1 MIVPMKKV
9 SLIVLGGEKNDA
21 LKKLRRLG
29 LLHIEIKEGKGPR
42 LLELKEQ
49 IGSLEKGRYTVAD
62 KGAKG
67 MAQKEAD
74 TQEALSIAARIE
86 SLEEEQKKCYGDIAA
101 YRTELERIKAWGEMD
116 HAELAFLAKKGI
128 ALSLH
133 EMSPA
138 EYDKLGDAVRAIV
151 LERTKDIVRFLLL
164 EIGTHGEPG
173 DGTPVESGDGTPGK
187 ENSGMSGEEVKAAL
201 ERSRFKLPDVSTGE
215 LKRKLEDTGR
225 QLQSIKDELAALAAY
240 TESLERAI
248 AALKKEAEFETYS
261 SGMGEEDLSEDS
273 PGKVSV
279 AYLVGFLPAED
290 LGKLQTMA
298 RENAWGLLAEDP
310 TEEDDAPTKLQNNK
324 FVSLV
329 YPLTDFL
336 GSVPGYFEPDISGWF
351 LIFIMIFVGIIF
363 GDGGYGLLI
372 CGIAAALMIKSRREK
387 QPIAPIAWLLL
398 LFGAVT
404 VVWGTVTCSWF
415 GLSPEALPVWL
426 QRLSVPVLSNVNSD
440 TIWYPFWTGGQAGLT
455 TSQNV
460 QIFCFAIALVHLLIA
475 HVSALRGNL
484 GSPKMLGDI
493 GTILQL
499 IGMFYV
505 VLSMVVNGE
514 VFGLDLVVSGIPVGR
529 ISITL
534 VIVGFAV
541 NFIFG
546 NYEKSILQSVLD
558 SLKDIVSMLLGVVN
572 VFSDIVSYIRLWAV
586 GLAGAAISST
596 VNEMVNPLFGH
607 FIFIIFAVIV
617 LVFGHGLNMIL
628 NVLSVIVHGIRLNTL
643 EFSTHIGLSWSGHK
657 YEPFEE

>member
-9 SLIVLGGEKNDA
+9 SLIVLDSERKNA
-21 LKKLRRLG
+21 LRKLRRLG
-29 LLHIEIKEGKGPR
+29 LLHIEIKEGKGTR

-49 IGSLEKGRYTVAD
+49 IASLEKGRFAVAD
-62 KGAKG
+62 KVTKG
-67 MAQKEAD
+67 MVQKEAD
-74 TQEALSIAARIE
+74 TQEALSIAGKID
-86 SLEEEQKKCYGDIAA
+86 SIQEEQKKCYADISA
-101 YRTELERIKAWGEMD
+101 YRTELERIKAWGNLD
-116 HAELAFLAKKGI
+116 PAEVAFLAEKGI
-128 ALSLH
+128 VLSLH
-133 EMSPA
+133 EMIPS
-138 EYDKLGDAVRAIV
+138 EYDKLGESAKTIV
-151 LERTKDIVRFLLL
+151 LERTKDIVRFVLL
-164 EIGTHGEPG
+164 
-173 DGTPVESGDGTPGK
+173 D
-187 ENSGMSGEEVKAAL
+187 NGMANEEDKTSL
-201 ERSRFKLPDVSTGE
+201 ERSRFKLPSVSTAE
-215 LKRKLEDTGR
+215 LRKKLEEAGR
-225 QLQSIKDELAALAAY
+225 QQQSLQEELGALAAY

-248 AALKKEAEFETYS
+248 SVLKKEVAFETYA

-273 PGKVSV
+273 PRKVSV

-290 LGKLQTMA
+290 LDKLQTMA

-336 GSVPGYFEPDISGWF
+336 GSVPGYVDADISGWF

-372 CGIAAALMIKSRREK
+372 CGIAAAVMVKNRKEK
-387 QPIAPIAWLLL
+387 KAIAPIAWLLL
-398 LFGAVT
+398 LFGAAT

-415 GLSPEALPVWL
+415 GLDPAVLPEWL
-426 QRLSVPVLSNVNSD
+426 RTLSVPVLSNVYSD
-440 TIWYPFWTGGQAGLT
+440 KVWYPFWTGGEAGLT

-460 QIFCFAIALVHLLIA
+460 QIFCFTVALIHLLIA
-475 HVSALRGNL
+475 HISGARGNR
-484 GSPKMLGDI
+484 GSLKILGDI
-493 GTILQL
+493 GSILEL
-499 IGMFYV
+499 IGMYYV
-505 VLSMVVNGE
+505 VLSMVVNGA
-514 VFGLDLVVSGIPVGR
+514 VFGLDLVVSGIPVGT
-529 ISITL
+529 ISIAL
-534 VIVGFAV
+534 VIIGFAV

-596 VNEMVNPLFGH
+596 VNEMVSPLLGH

>member
-1 MIVPMKKV
+1 MIVPVKKV
-9 SLIVLGGEKNDA
+9 SLIVLDSERKNA

-29 LLHIEIKEGKGPR
+29 LLHIEIKEGKGSR

-49 IGSLEKGRYTVAD
+49 IASLEKGRFAVAD
-62 KGAKG
+62 KVTKG
-67 MAQKEAD
+67 MVQKEAD
-74 TQEALSIAARIE
+74 TQEALTIAEKID
-86 SLEEEQKKCYGDIAA
+86 SLQEEQKKYYADISA
-101 YRTELERIKAWGEMD
+101 YRTELERIKAWGNLDPGEI
-116 HAELAFLAKKGI
+116 AFLAEKGI
-128 ALSLH
+128 VLSLH
-133 EMSPA
+133 EMILS
-138 EYDKLGDAVRAIV
+138 EYEKLGDSAKTIV
-151 LERTKDIVRFLLL
+151 LQRTKDIVRFLLL
-164 EIGTHGEPG
+164 
-173 DGTPVESGDGTPGK
+173 D
-187 ENSGMSGEEVKAAL
+187 NGMAGEEDKNAL
-201 ERSRFKLPDVSTGE
+201 ERSRFKLPEISTGE
-215 LKRKLEDTGR
+215 IKKKLEEAGR
-225 QLQSIKDELAALAAY
+225 RLQSIKEELDAFAAY

-248 AALKKEAEFETYS
+248 AGLKKEVEFETYA
-261 SGMGEEDLSEDS
+261 SGMGEEELSEDS
-273 PGKVSV
+273 PRKVSV

-351 LIFIMIFVGIIF
+351 LAFIMIFVGIIF

-372 CGIAAALMIKSRREK
+372 CGIAAAMMIKNRKEK
-387 QPIAPIAWLLL
+387 QAIAPIAWLLL

-415 GLSPEALPVWL
+415 GLAPEVLPEWL
-426 QRLSVPVLSNVNSD
+426 RKLSVPVLSNVYSD
-440 TIWYPFWTGGQAGLT
+440 KIWYPFWTGGEAGLT

-460 QIFCFAIALVHLLIA
+460 QIFCFTIALIHLLIA
-475 HVSALRGNL
+475 HISGARGNR
-484 GSPKMLGDI
+484 GSLKILGDI
-493 GTILQL
+493 GSILEL
-499 IGMFYV
+499 IGMYYV
-505 VLSMVVNGE
+505 VLSMVVNGA
-514 VFGLDLVVSGIPVGR
+514 VFGLDLVVSGIPVGT
-529 ISITL
+529 ISISL
-534 VIVGFAV
+534 VIIGFAV

-596 VNEMVNPLFGH
+596 VNEMVSPLLGH
-607 FIFIIFAVIV
+607 FIFIIFAVVV

>member
-116 HAELAFLAKKGI
+116 PAELAFLAKKGI

-164 EIGTHGEPG
+164 EIGTHGEPA

-387 QPIAPIAWLLL
+387 QRGCSSCLARLPLCGEPSPAPGSAWPRRRCLYGSKGCLCR
-398 LFGAVT
+398 
-404 VVWGTVTCSWF
+404 CS
-415 GLSPEALPVWL
+415 P
-426 QRLSVPVLSNVNSD
+426 
-440 TIWYPFWTGGQAGLT
+440 
-455 TSQNV
+455 
-460 QIFCFAIALVHLLIA
+460 
-475 HVSALRGNL
+475 
-484 GSPKMLGDI
+484 M
-493 GTILQL
+493 
-499 IGMFYV
+499 
-505 VLSMVVNGE
+505 
-514 VFGLDLVVSGIPVGR
+514 
-529 ISITL
+529 
-534 VIVGFAV
+534 
-541 NFIFG
+541 
-546 NYEKSILQSVLD
+546 
-558 SLKDIVSMLLGVVN
+558 
-572 VFSDIVSYIRLWAV
+572 
-586 GLAGAAISST
+586 
-596 VNEMVNPLFGH
+596 
-607 FIFIIFAVIV
+607 
-617 LVFGHGLNMIL
+617 
-628 NVLSVIVHGIRLNTL
+628 
-643 EFSTHIGLSWSGHK
+643 
-657 YEPFEE
+657 

>member
-9 SLIVLGGEKNDA
+9 SLIVLDSERKNA

-29 LLHIEIKEGKGPR
+29 LLHIEIKEGKGSR

-49 IGSLEKGRYTVAD
+49 IASLEKGRFAVAD
-62 KGAKG
+62 KVTKG
-67 MAQKEAD
+67 MVQKEAD
-74 TQEALSIAARIE
+74 TQEALTIAEKID
-86 SLEEEQKKCYGDIAA
+86 SLQEEQKKYYADISA
-101 YRTELERIKAWGEMD
+101 YRTELERIKAWGNLDPGEI
-116 HAELAFLAKKGI
+116 AFLAEKGI
-128 ALSLH
+128 VLSLH
-133 EMSPA
+133 EMIPS
-138 EYDKLGDAVRAIV
+138 EYEKLGDSAKTIV
-151 LERTKDIVRFLLL
+151 LQRTKDIVRFLLL
-164 EIGTHGEPG
+164 
-173 DGTPVESGDGTPGK
+173 D
-187 ENSGMSGEEVKAAL
+187 NGMDGEEDKTAL
-201 ERSRFKLPDVSTGE
+201 ERSRFKLPDLSTKE
-215 LKRKLEDTGR
+215 IKEKLEEAGK
-225 QLQSIKDELAALAAY
+225 QLQSIKEELAAFAAY

-248 AALKKEAEFETYS
+248 AGLKKEVEFETYA

-273 PGKVSV
+273 PRKVSV

-351 LIFIMIFVGIIF
+351 LAFIMIFVGIIF

-372 CGIAAALMIKSRREK
+372 CGIAAAMMIKNRREK
-387 QPIAPIAWLLL
+387 KAIAPIAWLLL

-415 GLSPEALPVWL
+415 GLAPEVLPEWL
-426 QRLSVPVLSNVNSD
+426 RKLSVPVLSNVYSD
-440 TIWYPFWTGGQAGLT
+440 KIWYPFWTGGEAGLT

-460 QIFCFAIALVHLLIA
+460 QIFCFTIALIHLLIA
-475 HVSALRGNL
+475 HISGARGNR
-484 GSPKMLGDI
+484 GSLKILGDI
-493 GTILQL
+493 GSILEL
-499 IGMFYV
+499 IGMYYV
-505 VLSMVVNGE
+505 VLSMVVNGA
-514 VFGLDLVVSGIPVGR
+514 VFGLDLVVSGIPVGT
-529 ISITL
+529 ISISL
-534 VIVGFAV
+534 VIIGFAV

-596 VNEMVNPLFGH
+596 VNEMVSPLLGH
-607 FIFIIFAVIV
+607 FIFIIFAVVV

>member
-9 SLIVLGGEKNDA
+9 SLIVLDSERKNA

-29 LLHIEIKEGKGPR
+29 LLHIEIKEGKGSR

-49 IGSLEKGRYTVAD
+49 IASLEKGRFAVAD
-62 KGAKG
+62 KVTKG
-67 MAQKEAD
+67 MVQKEAD
-74 TQEALSIAARIE
+74 TQEALTIAEKID
-86 SLEEEQKKCYGDIAA
+86 SLQEEQKKYYADISA
-101 YRTELERIKAWGEMD
+101 YRTELERIKAWGNLDPGEI
-116 HAELAFLAKKGI
+116 AFLAEKGI
-128 ALSLH
+128 VLSLH
-133 EMSPA
+133 EMIPS
-138 EYDKLGDAVRAIV
+138 EYEKLGDSAKTIV
-151 LERTKDIVRFLLL
+151 LQRTKDIVRFLLL
-164 EIGTHGEPG
+164 
-173 DGTPVESGDGTPGK
+173 D
-187 ENSGMSGEEVKAAL
+187 NGMDGEEDKTAL
-201 ERSRFKLPDVSTGE
+201 ERSRFKLPDLSTKE
-215 LKRKLEDTGR
+215 IKEKLEEAGK
-225 QLQSIKDELAALAAY
+225 QLQSIKEELAAFAAY

-248 AALKKEAEFETYS
+248 AGLKKEVEFETYA
-261 SGMGEEDLSEDS
+261 SGMGEEELSEDS
-273 PGKVSV
+273 PRKVSV

-351 LIFIMIFVGIIF
+351 LAFIMIFVGIIF

-372 CGIAAALMIKSRREK
+372 CGIAAAMMIKNRKEK
-387 QPIAPIAWLLL
+387 QAIAPIAWLLL

-415 GLSPEALPVWL
+415 GLAPEVLPAWL
-426 QRLSVPVLSNVNSD
+426 QNLSVPVLSNVYSD
-440 TIWYPFWTGGQAGLT
+440 KIWYPFWTGGEAGLT

-460 QIFCFAIALVHLLIA
+460 QIFCFTIALIHLLIA
-475 HVSALRGNL
+475 HISGARGNR
-484 GSPKMLGDI
+484 GSLKILGDI
-493 GTILQL
+493 GSILEL
-499 IGMFYV
+499 IGMYYV
-505 VLSMVVNGE
+505 VLSMVVNGA
-514 VFGLDLVVSGIPVGR
+514 VFGLDLVVSGIPVGT
-529 ISITL
+529 ISISL
-534 VIVGFAV
+534 VIIGFAV

-596 VNEMVNPLFGH
+596 VNEMVSPLLGH
-607 FIFIIFAVIV
+607 FIFIIFAVVV

>member
-9 SLIVLGGEKNDA
+9 SLIVLDSERKNA

-29 LLHIEIKEGKGPR
+29 LLHIEIKEGKGSR

-49 IGSLEKGRYTVAD
+49 IASLEKGRFAVAD
-62 KGAKG
+62 KVTKG
-67 MAQKEAD
+67 MVQKEAD
-74 TQEALSIAARIE
+74 TQEALTIAEKID
-86 SLEEEQKKCYGDIAA
+86 SLQEEQKKYYADISA
-101 YRTELERIKAWGEMD
+101 YRTELERIKAWGNLDPGEI
-116 HAELAFLAKKGI
+116 AFLAEKGI
-128 ALSLH
+128 VLSLH
-133 EMSPA
+133 EMIPS
-138 EYDKLGDAVRAIV
+138 EYEKLGDSAKTIV
-151 LERTKDIVRFLLL
+151 LQRTKDIVRFLLL
-164 EIGTHGEPG
+164 
-173 DGTPVESGDGTPGK
+173 D
-187 ENSGMSGEEVKAAL
+187 NGMAGEEDKNAL
-201 ERSRFKLPDVSTGE
+201 ERSRFKLPDISTGE
-215 LKRKLEDTGR
+215 IKKKLEEAGR
-225 QLQSIKDELAALAAY
+225 RLQSIKEELDAFAAY

-248 AALKKEAEFETYS
+248 AGLKKEVEFETYA
-261 SGMGEEDLSEDS
+261 SGMGEEELSEDS
-273 PGKVSV
+273 PRKVSV

-351 LIFIMIFVGIIF
+351 LAFIMIFVGIIF

-372 CGIAAALMIKSRREK
+372 CGIAAAMMIKNRREK
-387 QPIAPIAWLLL
+387 QAIAPIAWLLL

-415 GLSPEALPVWL
+415 GLAPEVLPVWL
-426 QRLSVPVLSNVNSD
+426 QNLSVPVLSNVYSD
-440 TIWYPFWTGGQAGLT
+440 KIWYPFWTGGEAGLT

-460 QIFCFAIALVHLLIA
+460 QIFCFTIALIHLLIA
-475 HVSALRGNL
+475 HISGARGNR
-484 GSPKMLGDI
+484 GSLKILGDI
-493 GTILQL
+493 GSILEL
-499 IGMFYV
+499 IGMYYV
-505 VLSMVVNGE
+505 VLSMVVNGA
-514 VFGLDLVVSGIPVGR
+514 VFGLDLVVSGIPVGT
-529 ISITL
+529 ISISL
-534 VIVGFAV
+534 VIIGFAV

-596 VNEMVNPLFGH
+596 VNEMVSPLLGH
-607 FIFIIFAVIV
+607 FIFIIFAVVV

>member
-9 SLIVLGGEKNDA
+9 SLIVLDSERKNA

-29 LLHIEIKEGKGPR
+29 LLHIEIKEGKGSR

-49 IGSLEKGRYTVAD
+49 IASLEKGRFAVAD
-62 KGAKG
+62 KVTKG
-67 MAQKEAD
+67 MVQKEAD
-74 TQEALSIAARIE
+74 TQEALTIAEKID
-86 SLEEEQKKCYGDIAA
+86 SLQEEQKKYYADISA
-101 YRTELERIKAWGEMD
+101 YRTELERIKAWGNLDPGEI
-116 HAELAFLAKKGI
+116 AFLAEKGI
-128 ALSLH
+128 VLSLH
-133 EMSPA
+133 EMIPS
-138 EYDKLGDAVRAIV
+138 EYEKLGDSAKTIV
-151 LERTKDIVRFLLL
+151 LQRTKDIVRFLLL
-164 EIGTHGEPG
+164 
-173 DGTPVESGDGTPGK
+173 D
-187 ENSGMSGEEVKAAL
+187 NGMDGEEDKTAL
-201 ERSRFKLPDVSTGE
+201 ERSRFKLPDLSTKE
-215 LKRKLEDTGR
+215 IKEKLEEAGK
-225 QLQSIKDELAALAAY
+225 QLQSIKEELAAFAAY

-248 AALKKEAEFETYS
+248 AGLKKEVEFETYA

-273 PGKVSV
+273 PRKVSV

-351 LIFIMIFVGIIF
+351 LAFIMIFVGIIF

-372 CGIAAALMIKSRREK
+372 CGIAAAMMIKNRKEK
-387 QPIAPIAWLLL
+387 QAIAPIAWLLL

-415 GLSPEALPVWL
+415 GLAPEVLPAWL
-426 QRLSVPVLSNVNSD
+426 QNLSVPVLSNVYSD
-440 TIWYPFWTGGQAGLT
+440 KIWYPFWTGGEAGLT

-460 QIFCFAIALVHLLIA
+460 QIFCFTIALIHLLIA
-475 HVSALRGNL
+475 HISGARGNR
-484 GSPKMLGDI
+484 GSLKILGDI
-493 GTILQL
+493 GSILEL
-499 IGMFYV
+499 IGMYYV
-505 VLSMVVNGE
+505 VLSMVVNGA
-514 VFGLDLVVSGIPVGR
+514 VFGLDLVVSGIPVGT
-529 ISITL
+529 ISISL
-534 VIVGFAV
+534 VIIGFAV

-596 VNEMVNPLFGH
+596 VNEMVSPLLGH
-607 FIFIIFAVIV
+607 FIFIIFAVVV

>member
-9 SLIVLGGEKNDA
+9 SLIVLDSERKNA

-29 LLHIEIKEGKGPR
+29 LLHIEIKEGKGSR

-49 IGSLEKGRYTVAD
+49 IASLEKGRFAVAD
-62 KGAKG
+62 KVTKG
-67 MAQKEAD
+67 MVQKEAD
-74 TQEALSIAARIE
+74 TQEALTIAEKID
-86 SLEEEQKKCYGDIAA
+86 SLQEEQKKYYADISA
-101 YRTELERIKAWGEMD
+101 YRTELERIKAWGNLDPGEI
-116 HAELAFLAKKGI
+116 AFLAEKGI
-128 ALSLH
+128 VLSLH
-133 EMSPA
+133 EMIPS
-138 EYDKLGDAVRAIV
+138 EYEKLGDSAKTIV
-151 LERTKDIVRFLLL
+151 LQRTKDIVRFLLL
-164 EIGTHGEPG
+164 
-173 DGTPVESGDGTPGK
+173 D
-187 ENSGMSGEEVKAAL
+187 NGMDGEEDKTAL
-201 ERSRFKLPDVSTGE
+201 ERSRFKLPDLSTKE
-215 LKRKLEDTGR
+215 IKEKLEEAGK
-225 QLQSIKDELAALAAY
+225 QLQSIKEELAAFAAY

-248 AALKKEAEFETYS
+248 AALKKEVEFETYA

-273 PGKVSV
+273 PRKVSV

-290 LGKLQTMA
+290 LGKLQAMA

-351 LIFIMIFVGIIF
+351 LAFIMIFVGIIF

-372 CGIAAALMIKSRREK
+372 CGIAAAMMIKNRREK
-387 QPIAPIAWLLL
+387 KAIAPIAWLLL

-415 GLSPEALPVWL
+415 GLAPEVLPVWL
-426 QRLSVPVLSNVNSD
+426 QNLSVPVLSNVYSD
-440 TIWYPFWTGGQAGLT
+440 KIWYPFWTGGEAGLT

-460 QIFCFAIALVHLLIA
+460 QIFCFTIALIHLLIA
-475 HVSALRGNL
+475 HISGARGNR
-484 GSPKMLGDI
+484 GSLKILGDI
-493 GTILQL
+493 GSILEL
-499 IGMFYV
+499 IGMYYV
-505 VLSMVVNGE
+505 VLSMVVNGA
-514 VFGLDLVVSGIPVGR
+514 VFGLDLVVSGIPVGT
-529 ISITL
+529 ISISL
-534 VIVGFAV
+534 VIIGFAV

-596 VNEMVNPLFGH
+596 VNEMVSPLLGH
-607 FIFIIFAVIV
+607 FIFIIFAVVV

>member
-9 SLIVLGGEKNDA
+9 SLIVLDSERKNA
-21 LKKLRRLG
+21 LRKLRRLG
-29 LLHIEIKEGKGPR
+29 LLHIEIKEGKGTR

-49 IGSLEKGRYTVAD
+49 IASLEKGRFAVAD
-62 KGAKG
+62 KVTKG
-67 MAQKEAD
+67 MVQKEAD
-74 TQEALSIAARIE
+74 TQEALSIAGKID
-86 SLEEEQKKCYGDIAA
+86 SIQEEQKKCYADISA
-101 YRTELERIKAWGEMD
+101 YRTELERIKAWGNLD
-116 HAELAFLAKKGI
+116 PAEVAFLAEKGI
-128 ALSLH
+128 VLSLH
-133 EMSPA
+133 EMIPS
-138 EYDKLGDAVRAIV
+138 EYDKLGESAKTIV
-151 LERTKDIVRFLLL
+151 LERTKDIVRFVLL
-164 EIGTHGEPG
+164 
-173 DGTPVESGDGTPGK
+173 D
-187 ENSGMSGEEVKAAL
+187 NGMANEEDKTSL
-201 ERSRFKLPDVSTGE
+201 ERSRFKLPSVSTAE
-215 LKRKLEDTGR
+215 LRKKLEEAGR
-225 QLQSIKDELAALAAY
+225 QQQSLQEELGALAAY

-248 AALKKEAEFETYS
+248 SVLKKEVAFETYA

-273 PGKVSV
+273 PRKVSV

-290 LGKLQTMA
+290 LDKLQTMA

-372 CGIAAALMIKSRREK
+372 CGIAAAVMVKNRKEK
-387 QPIAPIAWLLL
+387 KAIAPIAWLLL
-398 LFGAVT
+398 LFGAAT

-415 GLSPEALPVWL
+415 GLDPAVLPEWL
-426 QRLSVPVLSNVNSD
+426 RTLSVPVLSNVYSD
-440 TIWYPFWTGGQAGLT
+440 KVWYPFWTGGEAGLT

-460 QIFCFAIALVHLLIA
+460 QIFCFTVALIHLLIA
-475 HVSALRGNL
+475 HISGARGNR
-484 GSPKMLGDI
+484 GSLKILGDI
-493 GTILQL
+493 GSILEL
-499 IGMFYV
+499 IGMYYV
-505 VLSMVVNGE
+505 VLSMVVNGA
-514 VFGLDLVVSGIPVGR
+514 VFGLDLVVSGIPVGT
-529 ISITL
+529 ISIAL
-534 VIVGFAV
+534 VIIGFAV

-596 VNEMVNPLFGH
+596 VNEMVSPLLGH

>member
-9 SLIVLGGEKNDA
+9 SLIVLDSERKNA

-29 LLHIEIKEGKGPR
+29 LLHIEIKEGKGSR

-49 IGSLEKGRYTVAD
+49 IASLEKGRFAVAD
-62 KGAKG
+62 KVTKG
-67 MAQKEAD
+67 MVQKEAD
-74 TQEALSIAARIE
+74 TQEALTIAEKIDF
-86 SLEEEQKKCYGDIAA
+86 LQEEQKKYYADISA
-101 YRTELERIKAWGEMD
+101 YRTELERIKAWGNLDPGEI
-116 HAELAFLAKKGI
+116 AFLAEKGI
-128 ALSLH
+128 VLSLH
-133 EMSPA
+133 EMIPS
-138 EYDKLGDAVRAIV
+138 EYEKLGDSAKTIV
-151 LERTKDIVRFLLL
+151 LQRTKDIVRFLLL
-164 EIGTHGEPG
+164 
-173 DGTPVESGDGTPGK
+173 D
-187 ENSGMSGEEVKAAL
+187 NGMAGEEDKNAL
-201 ERSRFKLPDVSTGE
+201 ERSRFKLPDISTKE
-215 LKRKLEDTGR
+215 IKEKLEEAGK
-225 QLQSIKDELAALAAY
+225 QLQSIKEELAAFAAY

-248 AALKKEAEFETYS
+248 AGLKKEVEFETYA

-273 PGKVSV
+273 PRKVSV

-351 LIFIMIFVGIIF
+351 LAFIMIFVGIIF

-372 CGIAAALMIKSRREK
+372 CGIAAAMMIKNRREK
-387 QPIAPIAWLLL
+387 KAIAPIAWLLL

-415 GLSPEALPVWL
+415 GLAPEVLPEWL
-426 QRLSVPVLSNVNSD
+426 RKLSVPVLSNVYSD
-440 TIWYPFWTGGQAGLT
+440 KIWYPFWTGGEAGLT

-460 QIFCFAIALVHLLIA
+460 QIFCFTIALIHLLIA
-475 HVSALRGNL
+475 HISGARGNR
-484 GSPKMLGDI
+484 GSLKILGDI
-493 GTILQL
+493 GSILEL
-499 IGMFYV
+499 IGMYYV
-505 VLSMVVNGE
+505 VLSMVVNGA
-514 VFGLDLVVSGIPVGR
+514 VFGLDLVVSGIPVGT
-529 ISITL
+529 ISISL
-534 VIVGFAV
+534 VIIGFAV

-596 VNEMVNPLFGH
+596 VNEMVSPLLGH
-607 FIFIIFAVIV
+607 FIFIIFAVVV

>member
-9 SLIVLGGEKNDA
+9 SLIVLDSERKNA

-29 LLHIEIKEGKGPR
+29 LLHIEIKEGKGSR

-49 IGSLEKGRYTVAD
+49 IASLEKGRFAVAD
-62 KGAKG
+62 KVTKG
-67 MAQKEAD
+67 MVQKEAD
-74 TQEALSIAARIE
+74 TQEALTIAEKID
-86 SLEEEQKKCYGDIAA
+86 SLQEEQKKYYADISA
-101 YRTELERIKAWGEMD
+101 YRTELERIKAWGNLDPGEI
-116 HAELAFLAKKGI
+116 AFLAEKGI
-128 ALSLH
+128 VLSLH
-133 EMSPA
+133 EMIPS
-138 EYDKLGDAVRAIV
+138 EYEKLGDSAKTIV
-151 LERTKDIVRFLLL
+151 LQRTKDIVRFLLL
-164 EIGTHGEPG
+164 
-173 DGTPVESGDGTPGK
+173 D
-187 ENSGMSGEEVKAAL
+187 NGMDGEEDKTAL
-201 ERSRFKLPDVSTGE
+201 ERSRFKLPDLSTKE
-215 LKRKLEDTGR
+215 IKEKLEEAGK
-225 QLQSIKDELAALAAY
+225 QLQSIKEELAAFAAY

-248 AALKKEAEFETYS
+248 AGLKKEVEFETYA

-273 PGKVSV
+273 PRKVSV

-351 LIFIMIFVGIIF
+351 LAFIMIFVGIIF

-372 CGIAAALMIKSRREK
+372 CGIAAARMIKNRREK
-387 QPIAPIAWLLL
+387 KAIAPIAWLLL

-415 GLSPEALPVWL
+415 GLAPEVLPVWL
-426 QRLSVPVLSNVNSD
+426 QNLSVPVLSNVYSD
-440 TIWYPFWTGGQAGLT
+440 KIWYPFWTGGEAGLT

-460 QIFCFAIALVHLLIA
+460 QIFCFTIALIHLLIA
-475 HVSALRGNL
+475 HISGARGNR
-484 GSPKMLGDI
+484 GSLKILGDI
-493 GTILQL
+493 GSILEL
-499 IGMFYV
+499 IGMYYV
-505 VLSMVVNGE
+505 VLSMVVNGA
-514 VFGLDLVVSGIPVGR
+514 VFGLDLVVSGIPVGT
-529 ISITL
+529 ISISL
-534 VIVGFAV
+534 VIIGFAV

-596 VNEMVNPLFGH
+596 VNEMVSPLLGH
-607 FIFIIFAVIV
+607 FIFIIFAVVV

>member
-9 SLIVLGGEKNDA
+9 SLIVLDSERKNA

-29 LLHIEIKEGKGPR
+29 LLHIEIKEGKGSR

-49 IGSLEKGRYTVAD
+49 IASLEKGRFAVAD
-62 KGAKG
+62 KVTKG
-67 MAQKEAD
+67 MVQKEAD
-74 TQEALSIAARIE
+74 TQEALTIAEKID
-86 SLEEEQKKCYGDIAA
+86 SLQEEQKKYYADISA
-101 YRTELERIKAWGEMD
+101 YRTELERIKAWGNLDPGEI
-116 HAELAFLAKKGI
+116 AFLAEKGI
-128 ALSLH
+128 VLSLH
-133 EMSPA
+133 EMIPS
-138 EYDKLGDAVRAIV
+138 EYEKLGDSAKTIV
-151 LERTKDIVRFLLL
+151 LQRTKDIVRFLLL
-164 EIGTHGEPG
+164 
-173 DGTPVESGDGTPGK
+173 D
-187 ENSGMSGEEVKAAL
+187 NGMAGEEDKNAL
-201 ERSRFKLPDVSTGE
+201 ERSRFKLPDISTGE
-215 LKRKLEDTGR
+215 IKKKLEEAGR
-225 QLQSIKDELAALAAY
+225 RLQSIKEELDAFAAY

-248 AALKKEAEFETYS
+248 AGLKKEVEFETYA
-261 SGMGEEDLSEDS
+261 SGMGEEELSEDS
-273 PGKVSV
+273 PRKVSV

-351 LIFIMIFVGIIF
+351 LAFIMIFVGIIF

-372 CGIAAALMIKSRREK
+372 CGIAAAMMIKNRKEK
-387 QPIAPIAWLLL
+387 QAIAPIAWLLL

-415 GLSPEALPVWL
+415 GLAPEVLPVWL
-426 QRLSVPVLSNVNSD
+426 QNLSVPVLSNVYSD
-440 TIWYPFWTGGQAGLT
+440 KIWYPFWTGGEAGLT

-460 QIFCFAIALVHLLIA
+460 QIFCFTIALIHLLIA
-475 HVSALRGNL
+475 HISGARGNR
-484 GSPKMLGDI
+484 GSLKILGDI
-493 GTILQL
+493 GSILEL
-499 IGMFYV
+499 IGMYYV
-505 VLSMVVNGE
+505 VLSMVVNGA
-514 VFGLDLVVSGIPVGR
+514 VFGLDLVVSGIPVGT
-529 ISITL
+529 ISISL
-534 VIVGFAV
+534 VIIGFAV

-596 VNEMVNPLFGH
+596 VNEMVSPLLGH
-607 FIFIIFAVIV
+607 FIFIIFAVVV

>member
-9 SLIVLGGEKNDA
+9 SLIVLDSERKNA

-29 LLHIEIKEGKGPR
+29 LLHIEIKEGKGSR

-49 IGSLEKGRYTVAD
+49 IASLEKGRFAVAD
-62 KGAKG
+62 KVTKG
-67 MAQKEAD
+67 MVQKEAD
-74 TQEALSIAARIE
+74 TQEALTIAEKID
-86 SLEEEQKKCYGDIAA
+86 SLQEEQKKYYADISA
-101 YRTELERIKAWGEMD
+101 YRTELERIKAWGNLDPGEI
-116 HAELAFLAKKGI
+116 AFLAEKGI
-128 ALSLH
+128 VLSLH
-133 EMSPA
+133 EMIPS
-138 EYDKLGDAVRAIV
+138 EYEKLGDSAKTIV
-151 LERTKDIVRFLLL
+151 LQRTKDIVRFLLL
-164 EIGTHGEPG
+164 
-173 DGTPVESGDGTPGK
+173 D
-187 ENSGMSGEEVKAAL
+187 NGMDGEEDKTAL
-201 ERSRFKLPDVSTGE
+201 ERSRFKLPDLSTKE
-215 LKRKLEDTGR
+215 IKEKLEEAGK
-225 QLQSIKDELAALAAY
+225 QLQSIKEELAAFAAY

-248 AALKKEAEFETYS
+248 AGLKKEVEFETYA

-273 PGKVSV
+273 PRKVSV

-351 LIFIMIFVGIIF
+351 LAFIMIFVGIIF

-372 CGIAAALMIKSRREK
+372 CGIAAAMMIKNRREK
-387 QPIAPIAWLLL
+387 KAIAPIAWLLL

-415 GLSPEALPVWL
+415 GLAPEVLPAWL
-426 QRLSVPVLSNVNSD
+426 QNLSVPVLSNVYSD
-440 TIWYPFWTGGQAGLT
+440 KIWYPFWTGGEAGLT

-460 QIFCFAIALVHLLIA
+460 QIFCFTIALIHLLIA
-475 HVSALRGNL
+475 HISGARGNR
-484 GSPKMLGDI
+484 GSLKILGDI
-493 GTILQL
+493 GSILEL
-499 IGMFYV
+499 IGMYYV
-505 VLSMVVNGE
+505 VLSMVVNGA
-514 VFGLDLVVSGIPVGR
+514 VFGLDLVVSGIPVGT
-529 ISITL
+529 ISISL
-534 VIVGFAV
+534 VIIGFAV

-586 GLAGAAISST
+586 GLAGGG
-596 VNEMVNPLFGH
+596 NL
-607 FIFIIFAVIV
+607 
-617 LVFGHGLNMIL
+617 LN
-628 NVLSVIVHGIRLNTL
+628 RQ
-643 EFSTHIGLSWSGHK
+643 
-657 YEPFEE
+657 

>member
-9 SLIVLGGEKNDA
+9 SLIVLDSERKNA

-29 LLHIEIKEGKGPR
+29 LLHIEIKEGKGSR

-49 IGSLEKGRYTVAD
+49 IASLEKGRFAVAD
-62 KGAKG
+62 KVTKG
-67 MAQKEAD
+67 MVQKEAD
-74 TQEALSIAARIE
+74 TQEALTIAEKID
-86 SLEEEQKKCYGDIAA
+86 SLQEEQKKYYADISA
-101 YRTELERIKAWGEMD
+101 YRTELERIKAWGNLDPGEI
-116 HAELAFLAKKGI
+116 AFLAEKGI
-128 ALSLH
+128 VLSLH
-133 EMSPA
+133 EMIPS
-138 EYDKLGDAVRAIV
+138 EYEKLGDSAKTIV
-151 LERTKDIVRFLLL
+151 LQRTKDIVRFLLL
-164 EIGTHGEPG
+164 
-173 DGTPVESGDGTPGK
+173 D
-187 ENSGMSGEEVKAAL
+187 NGMAGEEDKNAL
-201 ERSRFKLPDVSTGE
+201 ERSRFKLPDLSTKE
-215 LKRKLEDTGR
+215 IKEKLEEAGK
-225 QLQSIKDELAALAAY
+225 QLQSIKEELAAFAAY

-248 AALKKEAEFETYS
+248 AGLKKEVEFETYA

-273 PGKVSV
+273 PRKVSV

-351 LIFIMIFVGIIF
+351 LAFIMIFVGIIF

-372 CGIAAALMIKSRREK
+372 CGIAAAMMIKNRREK
-387 QPIAPIAWLLL
+387 KAIAPIAWLLL

-415 GLSPEALPVWL
+415 GLAPEVLPEWL
-426 QRLSVPVLSNVNSD
+426 RKLSVPVLSNVYSD
-440 TIWYPFWTGGQAGLT
+440 KIWYPFWTGGEAGLT

-460 QIFCFAIALVHLLIA
+460 QIFCFTIALIHLLIA
-475 HVSALRGNL
+475 HISGARGNR
-484 GSPKMLGDI
+484 GSLKILGDI
-493 GTILQL
+493 GSILEL
-499 IGMFYV
+499 IGMYYV
-505 VLSMVVNGE
+505 VLSMVVNGA
-514 VFGLDLVVSGIPVGR
+514 VFGLDLVVSGIPVGT
-529 ISITL
+529 ISISL
-534 VIVGFAV
+534 VIIGFAV

-596 VNEMVNPLFGH
+596 VNEMVSPLLGH
-607 FIFIIFAVIV
+607 FIFIIFAVVV

>member
-9 SLIVLGGEKNDA
+9 SLIVLDSERKNA

-29 LLHIEIKEGKGPR
+29 LLHIEIKEGKGSR

-49 IGSLEKGRYTVAD
+49 IASLEKGRFAVAD
-62 KGAKG
+62 KVTKG
-67 MAQKEAD
+67 MVQKEAD
-74 TQEALSIAARIE
+74 TQEALTIAEKIDF
-86 SLEEEQKKCYGDIAA
+86 LQEEQKKYYADISA
-101 YRTELERIKAWGEMD
+101 YRTELERIKAWGNLDPGEI
-116 HAELAFLAKKGI
+116 AFLAEKGI
-128 ALSLH
+128 VLSLH
-133 EMSPA
+133 EMIPS
-138 EYDKLGDAVRAIV
+138 EYEKLGDSAKTIV
-151 LERTKDIVRFLLL
+151 LQRTKDIVRFLLL
-164 EIGTHGEPG
+164 DNGIA
-173 DGTPVESGDGTPGK
+173 VEEDK
-187 ENSGMSGEEVKAAL
+187 NAL
-201 ERSRFKLPDVSTGE
+201 ERSRFKLPDISTGE
-215 LKRKLEDTGR
+215 IKKKLEEAGR
-225 QLQSIKDELAALAAY
+225 RLQSIKEELDAFAAY

-248 AALKKEAEFETYS
+248 AGLKKEVEFETYA
-261 SGMGEEDLSEDS
+261 SGMGEEELSEDS
-273 PGKVSV
+273 PRKVSV

-351 LIFIMIFVGIIF
+351 LAFIMIFVGIIF

-372 CGIAAALMIKSRREK
+372 CGIAAAMMIKNRKEK
-387 QPIAPIAWLLL
+387 QAIAPIAWLLL

-415 GLSPEALPVWL
+415 GLAPEVLPEWL
-426 QRLSVPVLSNVNSD
+426 RKLSVPVLSNVYSD
-440 TIWYPFWTGGQAGLT
+440 KIWYPFWTGGEAGLT

-460 QIFCFAIALVHLLIA
+460 QIFCFTIALIHLLIA
-475 HVSALRGNL
+475 HISGARGNR
-484 GSPKMLGDI
+484 GSLKILGDI
-493 GTILQL
+493 GSILEL
-499 IGMFYV
+499 IGMYYV
-505 VLSMVVNGE
+505 VLSMVVNGA
-514 VFGLDLVVSGIPVGR
+514 VFGLDLVVSGIPVGT
-529 ISITL
+529 ISISL
-534 VIVGFAV
+534 VIIGFAV

-596 VNEMVNPLFGH
+596 VNEMVSPLLGH
-607 FIFIIFAVIV
+607 FIFIIFAVVV

>member
-9 SLIVLGGEKNDA
+9 SLIVLDSERKNA

-29 LLHIEIKEGKGPR
+29 LLHIEIKEGKGSR

-49 IGSLEKGRYTVAD
+49 IASLEKGRFAVAD
-62 KGAKG
+62 KVTKG
-67 MAQKEAD
+67 MVQKEAD
-74 TQEALSIAARIE
+74 TQEALTIAEKID
-86 SLEEEQKKCYGDIAA
+86 SLQEEQKKYYADISA
-101 YRTELERIKAWGEMD
+101 YRTELERIKAWGNLDPGEI
-116 HAELAFLAKKGI
+116 AFLAEKGI
-128 ALSLH
+128 VLSLH
-133 EMSPA
+133 EMIPS
-138 EYDKLGDAVRAIV
+138 EYEKLGDSAKTIV
-151 LERTKDIVRFLLL
+151 LQRTKDIVRFLLL
-164 EIGTHGEPG
+164 
-173 DGTPVESGDGTPGK
+173 D
-187 ENSGMSGEEVKAAL
+187 NGMDGEEDKTAL
-201 ERSRFKLPDVSTGE
+201 ERSRFKLPDLSTKE
-215 LKRKLEDTGR
+215 IKEKLEEAGK
-225 QLQSIKDELAALAAY
+225 QLQSIKEELAAFAAY

-248 AALKKEAEFETYS
+248 AGLKKEVEFETYA

-273 PGKVSV
+273 PRKVSV

-351 LIFIMIFVGIIF
+351 LAFIMIFVGIIF

-372 CGIAAALMIKSRREK
+372 CGIAAAMMIKDRKEK
-387 QPIAPIAWLLL
+387 QAIAPIAWLLL

-415 GLSPEALPVWL
+415 GLAPEVLPEWL
-426 QRLSVPVLSNVNSD
+426 RKLSVPVLSNVYSD
-440 TIWYPFWTGGQAGLT
+440 KIWYPFWTGGEAGLT

-460 QIFCFAIALVHLLIA
+460 QIFCFTIALIHLLIA
-475 HVSALRGNL
+475 HISGARGNR
-484 GSPKMLGDI
+484 GSLKILGDI
-493 GTILQL
+493 GSILEL
-499 IGMFYV
+499 IGMYYV
-505 VLSMVVNGE
+505 VLSMVVNGA
-514 VFGLDLVVSGIPVGR
+514 VFGLDLVVSGIPVGT
-529 ISITL
+529 ISISL
-534 VIVGFAV
+534 VIIGFAV

-596 VNEMVNPLFGH
+596 VNEMVSPLLGH
-607 FIFIIFAVIV
+607 FIFIIFAVVV

>member
-9 SLIVLGGEKNDA
+9 SLIVLDSERKNA

-29 LLHIEIKEGKGPR
+29 LLHIEIKEGKGSR

-49 IGSLEKGRYTVAD
+49 IASLEKGRFAVAD
-62 KGAKG
+62 KVTKG
-67 MAQKEAD
+67 MVQKEAD
-74 TQEALSIAARIE
+74 TQEALTIAEKIDF
-86 SLEEEQKKCYGDIAA
+86 LQEEQKKYYADISA
-101 YRTELERIKAWGEMD
+101 YRTELERIKAWGNLDPGEI
-116 HAELAFLAKKGI
+116 AFLAEKGI
-128 ALSLH
+128 VLSLH
-133 EMSPA
+133 EMILS
-138 EYDKLGDAVRAIV
+138 EYEKLGDSAKTIV
-151 LERTKDIVRFLLL
+151 LQRTKDIVRFLLL
-164 EIGTHGEPG
+164 
-173 DGTPVESGDGTPGK
+173 D
-187 ENSGMSGEEVKAAL
+187 NGMDGEEDKTAL
-201 ERSRFKLPDVSTGE
+201 ERSRFKLPDLSTGE
-215 LKRKLEDTGR
+215 IKKKLEEAGR
-225 QLQSIKDELAALAAY
+225 RLQSIKEELDAFAAY

-248 AALKKEAEFETYS
+248 AGLKKEVEFETYA
-261 SGMGEEDLSEDS
+261 SGMGEEELSEDS
-273 PGKVSV
+273 PRKVSV

-351 LIFIMIFVGIIF
+351 LAFIMIFVGIIF

-372 CGIAAALMIKSRREK
+372 CGIAAAMMIKNRKEK
-387 QPIAPIAWLLL
+387 QAIAPIAWLLL

-415 GLSPEALPVWL
+415 GLAPEVLPEWL
-426 QRLSVPVLSNVNSD
+426 RKLSVPVLSNVYSD
-440 TIWYPFWTGGQAGLT
+440 KIWYPFWTGGEAGLT

-460 QIFCFAIALVHLLIA
+460 QIFCFTIALIHLLIA
-475 HVSALRGNL
+475 HISGARGNR
-484 GSPKMLGDI
+484 GSLKILGDI
-493 GTILQL
+493 GSILEL
-499 IGMFYV
+499 IGMYYV
-505 VLSMVVNGE
+505 VLSMVVNGA
-514 VFGLDLVVSGIPVGR
+514 VFGLDLVVSGIPVGT
-529 ISITL
+529 ISISL
-534 VIVGFAV
+534 VIIGFAV

-596 VNEMVNPLFGH
+596 VNEMVSPLLGH
-607 FIFIIFAVIV
+607 FIFIIFAVVV

>member
-9 SLIVLGGEKNDA
+9 SLIVLDSERKNA

-29 LLHIEIKEGKGPR
+29 LLHIEIKEGKGSR

-49 IGSLEKGRYTVAD
+49 IASLEKGRFAVAD
-62 KGAKG
+62 KVTKG
-67 MAQKEAD
+67 MVQKEAD
-74 TQEALSIAARIE
+74 TQEALTIAEKIDF
-86 SLEEEQKKCYGDIAA
+86 LQEEQKKYYADISA
-101 YRTELERIKAWGEMD
+101 YRTELERIKAWGNLDPGEI
-116 HAELAFLAKKGI
+116 AFLAEKGI
-128 ALSLH
+128 VLSLH
-133 EMSPA
+133 EMILS
-138 EYDKLGDAVRAIV
+138 EYEKLGDSAKTIV
-151 LERTKDIVRFLLL
+151 LQRTKDIVRFLLL
-164 EIGTHGEPG
+164 
-173 DGTPVESGDGTPGK
+173 D
-187 ENSGMSGEEVKAAL
+187 NGMAGEEDKNAL
-201 ERSRFKLPDVSTGE
+201 ERSRFKLPEISTGE
-215 LKRKLEDTGR
+215 IKKKLEEAGR
-225 QLQSIKDELAALAAY
+225 RLQSIKEELDAFAAY

-248 AALKKEAEFETYS
+248 AGLKKEVEFETYA
-261 SGMGEEDLSEDS
+261 SGMGEEELSEDS
-273 PGKVSV
+273 PRKVSV

-351 LIFIMIFVGIIF
+351 LAFIMIFVGIIF

-372 CGIAAALMIKSRREK
+372 CGIAAAMMIKNRKEK
-387 QPIAPIAWLLL
+387 QAIAPIAWLLL

-415 GLSPEALPVWL
+415 GLAPEVLPEWL
-426 QRLSVPVLSNVNSD
+426 RKLSVPVLSNVYSD
-440 TIWYPFWTGGQAGLT
+440 KIWYPFWTGGEAGLT

-460 QIFCFAIALVHLLIA
+460 QIFCFTIALIHLLIA
-475 HVSALRGNL
+475 HISGARGNR
-484 GSPKMLGDI
+484 GSLKILGDI
-493 GTILQL
+493 GSILEL
-499 IGMFYV
+499 IGMYYV
-505 VLSMVVNGE
+505 VLSMVVNGA
-514 VFGLDLVVSGIPVGR
+514 VFGLDLVVSGIPVGT
-529 ISITL
+529 ISISL
-534 VIVGFAV
+534 VIIGFAV

-546 NYEKSILQSVLD
+546 IFEFCILQSVLD

-596 VNEMVNPLFGH
+596 VNEMVSPLLGH
-607 FIFIIFAVIV
+607 FIFIIFAVVV

>member
-9 SLIVLGGEKNDA
+9 SLIVLDSERKNA

-29 LLHIEIKEGKGPR
+29 LLHIEIKEGKGSR

-49 IGSLEKGRYTVAD
+49 IASLEKGRFAVAD
-62 KGAKG
+62 KVTKG
-67 MAQKEAD
+67 MVQKEAD
-74 TQEALSIAARIE
+74 TQEALTIAEKID
-86 SLEEEQKKCYGDIAA
+86 SLQEEQKKYYADISA
-101 YRTELERIKAWGEMD
+101 YRTELERIKAWGNLDPGEI
-116 HAELAFLAKKGI
+116 AFLAEKGI
-128 ALSLH
+128 VLSLH
-133 EMSPA
+133 EMIPS
-138 EYDKLGDAVRAIV
+138 EYEKLGDSAKTIV
-151 LERTKDIVRFLLL
+151 LQRTKDIVRFLLL
-164 EIGTHGEPG
+164 
-173 DGTPVESGDGTPGK
+173 D
-187 ENSGMSGEEVKAAL
+187 NGMAGEEDKNAL
-201 ERSRFKLPDVSTGE
+201 ERSRFKLPDLSTKE
-215 LKRKLEDTGR
+215 IKEKLEEAGK
-225 QLQSIKDELAALAAY
+225 QLQSIKEELAAFAAY

-248 AALKKEAEFETYS
+248 AGLKKEVEFETYA

-273 PGKVSV
+273 PRKVSV

-351 LIFIMIFVGIIF
+351 LAFIMIFVGIIF

-372 CGIAAALMIKSRREK
+372 CGIAAAMMIKNRKEK
-387 QPIAPIAWLLL
+387 QAIAPIAWLLL

-415 GLSPEALPVWL
+415 GLAPEVLPEWL
-426 QRLSVPVLSNVNSD
+426 RKLSVPVLSNVYSD
-440 TIWYPFWTGGQAGLT
+440 KIWYPFWTGGEAGLT

-460 QIFCFAIALVHLLIA
+460 QIFCFTIALIHLLIA
-475 HVSALRGNL
+475 HISGARGNR
-484 GSPKMLGDI
+484 GSLKILGDI
-493 GTILQL
+493 GSILEL
-499 IGMFYV
+499 IGMYYV
-505 VLSMVVNGE
+505 VLSMVVNGA
-514 VFGLDLVVSGIPVGR
+514 VFGLDLVVSGIPVGT
-529 ISITL
+529 ISISL
-534 VIVGFAV
+534 VIIGFAV

-596 VNEMVNPLFGH
+596 VNEMVSPLLGH
-607 FIFIIFAVIV
+607 FIFIIFAVVV

>member
-9 SLIVLGGEKNDA
+9 SLIVLDSERKNA

-29 LLHIEIKEGKGPR
+29 LLHIEIKEGKGSR

-49 IGSLEKGRYTVAD
+49 IASLEKGRFAVAD
-62 KGAKG
+62 KVTKG
-67 MAQKEAD
+67 MVQKEAD
-74 TQEALSIAARIE
+74 TQEALTIAEKIDF
-86 SLEEEQKKCYGDIAA
+86 LQEEQKKYYADISA
-101 YRTELERIKAWGEMD
+101 YRTELERIKAWGNLDPGEI
-116 HAELAFLAKKGI
+116 AFLAEKGI
-128 ALSLH
+128 VLSLH
-133 EMSPA
+133 EMIPS
-138 EYDKLGDAVRAIV
+138 EYEKLGDSAKTIV
-151 LERTKDIVRFLLL
+151 LQRTKDIVRFLLL
-164 EIGTHGEPG
+164 
-173 DGTPVESGDGTPGK
+173 D
-187 ENSGMSGEEVKAAL
+187 NGMAGEEDKNAL
-201 ERSRFKLPDVSTGE
+201 ERSRFKLPDLSTKE
-215 LKRKLEDTGR
+215 IKEKLEEAGK
-225 QLQSIKDELAALAAY
+225 QLQSIKEELAAFAAY

-248 AALKKEAEFETYS
+248 AGLKKEVEFETYA
-261 SGMGEEDLSEDS
+261 SGMGEEELSEDS
-273 PGKVSV
+273 PRKVSV

-351 LIFIMIFVGIIF
+351 LAFIMIFVGIIF

-372 CGIAAALMIKSRREK
+372 CGIAAAMMIKNRKEK
-387 QPIAPIAWLLL
+387 QAIAPIAWLLL

-415 GLSPEALPVWL
+415 GLAPEVLPEWL
-426 QRLSVPVLSNVNSD
+426 RKLSVPVLSNVYSD
-440 TIWYPFWTGGQAGLT
+440 KIWYPFWTGGEAGLT

-460 QIFCFAIALVHLLIA
+460 QIFCFTIALIHLLIA
-475 HVSALRGNL
+475 HISGARGNR
-484 GSPKMLGDI
+484 GSLKILGDI
-493 GTILQL
+493 GSILEL
-499 IGMFYV
+499 IGMYYV
-505 VLSMVVNGE
+505 VLSMVVNGA
-514 VFGLDLVVSGIPVGR
+514 VFGLDLVVSGIPVGT
-529 ISITL
+529 ISISL
-534 VIVGFAV
+534 VIIGFAV

-596 VNEMVNPLFGH
+596 VNEMVSPLLGH
-607 FIFIIFAVIV
+607 FIFIIFAVVV

>member
-9 SLIVLGGEKNDA
+9 SLIVLDSERKNA

-29 LLHIEIKEGKGPR
+29 LLHIEIKEGKGSR

-49 IGSLEKGRYTVAD
+49 IASLEKGRFAVAD
-62 KGAKG
+62 KVTKG
-67 MAQKEAD
+67 MVQKEAD
-74 TQEALSIAARIE
+74 TQEALTIAEKIDF
-86 SLEEEQKKCYGDIAA
+86 LQEEQKKYYADISA
-101 YRTELERIKAWGEMD
+101 YRTELERIKAWGNLDPGEI
-116 HAELAFLAKKGI
+116 AFLAEKGI
-128 ALSLH
+128 VLSLH
-133 EMSPA
+133 EMIPS
-138 EYDKLGDAVRAIV
+138 EYEKLGDSAKTIV
-151 LERTKDIVRFLLL
+151 LQRTKDIVRFLLL
-164 EIGTHGEPG
+164 
-173 DGTPVESGDGTPGK
+173 D
-187 ENSGMSGEEVKAAL
+187 NGMAGEEDKNAL
-201 ERSRFKLPDVSTGE
+201 ERSRFKLPDISTKE
-215 LKRKLEDTGR
+215 IKEKLEEAGK
-225 QLQSIKDELAALAAY
+225 QLQSIKEELAAFAAY

-248 AALKKEAEFETYS
+248 AGLKKEVEFETYA

-273 PGKVSV
+273 PRKVSV

-351 LIFIMIFVGIIF
+351 LAFIMIFVGIIF

-372 CGIAAALMIKSRREK
+372 CGIAAAMMIKNRKEK
-387 QPIAPIAWLLL
+387 QAIAPIAWLLL

-415 GLSPEALPVWL
+415 GLAPEVLPEWL
-426 QRLSVPVLSNVNSD
+426 RKLSVPVLSNVYSD
-440 TIWYPFWTGGQAGLT
+440 KIWYPFWTGGEAGLT

-460 QIFCFAIALVHLLIA
+460 QIFCFTIALIHLLIA
-475 HVSALRGNL
+475 HISGARGNR
-484 GSPKMLGDI
+484 GSLKILGDI
-493 GTILQL
+493 GSILEL
-499 IGMFYV
+499 IGMYYV
-505 VLSMVVNGE
+505 VLSMVVNGA
-514 VFGLDLVVSGIPVGR
+514 VFGLDLVVSGIPVGT
-529 ISITL
+529 ISISL
-534 VIVGFAV
+534 VIIGFAV

-596 VNEMVNPLFGH
+596 VNEMVSPLLGH
-607 FIFIIFAVIV
+607 FIFIIFAVVV